1 MENPFIINIQ
11 VADDELKSQLQTWA
25 LECTALQEI
34 DANHQA
40 IKECQ
45 LFLWDYPTYTR
56 HTQLNTG
63 LPKGLIVFSDTWTQQ
78 SERSVLLS
86 GALDFMVPTMNICN
100 VLLRLSQH
108 VQRLRYLACL
118 TSLSVTDTLTGLF
131 NRRKYDVELDK
142 CWRQSQRLNSAC
154 SLLLLDVDL
163 FKNYNDSYG
172 HLAGDKCLI
181 QLAEVFQAEAVR
193 PLDTAAR
200 IGGEEFAI
208 ILPQTPQEG
217 ALHVAQR
224 ILTRVRQLN
233 IPHKGA
239 PLGFLTL
246 SIGSVSIC
254 PSVADNIMDWHQS
267 ADDVLYL
274 AKDRGRNQVVEAELK
289 SQSLQSS
296 PRKKA
301 AKETVSSSEVA

>member
-1 MENPFIINIQ
+1 VENSFIINIQ
-11 VADDELKSQLQTWA
+11 IADEELKIQLQTWA
-25 LECTALQEI
+25 SECTALQEVP
-34 DANHQA
+34 ASNEA
-40 IKECQ
+40 MKECQ
-45 LFLWDYPTYTR
+45 LFLWDYATYRR

-63 LPKGLIVFSDTWTQQ
+63 LPKGLIVFSSSWTQE
-78 SERSVLLS
+78 SERRVLLS
-86 GALDFMVPTMNICN
+86 GALDFIVPTMNIAN

-108 VQRLRYLACL
+108 VQRLRHVARLE
-118 TSLSVTDTLTGLF
+118 SLSVTDTLTGLF
-131 NRRKYDVELDK
+131 NRRKYDIELDK
-142 CWRQSQRLNSAC
+142 CWRQSQRLKSPC
-154 SLLLLDVDL
+154 SLLLLDVDH

-172 HLAGDKCLI
+172 HLAGDKCLV
-181 QLAEVFQAEAVR
+181 QLSEVFQAEAVR

-224 ILTRVRQLN
+224 ILSRIRALK
-233 IPHKGA
+233 IPHNGCD
-239 PLGFLTL
+239 LGFLTL

-254 PSVADNIMDWHQS
+254 PSLADNIVDWHQS

-289 SQSLQSS
+289 SQSRQSS
-296 PRKKA
+296 LHQLA
-301 AKETVSSSEVA
+301 SSELDASEVA

>member
-1 MENPFIINIQ
+1 VENSFIINIQ
-11 VADDELKSQLQTWA
+11 IADDELKSQLQAWA
-25 LECTALQEI
+25 LECTALQEVS
-34 DANHQA
+34 ANHKA

-45 LFLWDYPTYTR
+45 FFLWDYDTYTR
-56 HTQLNTG
+56 HTQLNIG
-63 LPKGLIVFSDTWTQQ
+63 LPNGLIVFSNTWTQIA
-78 SERSVLLS
+78 ERDVLLS
-86 GALDFMVPTMNICN
+86 GALDFMVPTLNMGNI
-100 VLLRLSQH
+100 LLRLSQH
-108 VQRLRYLACL
+108 VQRLRYVARLEN
-118 TSLSVTDTLTGLF
+118 LSVTDTLTGLF
-131 NRRKYDVELDK
+131 NRRKYDIELDK
-142 CWRQSQRLNSAC
+142 CWRQSQRFNTPC
-154 SLLLLDVDL
+154 SLLLLDVDH

-200 IGGEEFAI
+200 IGGEEFAV

-224 ILTRVRQLN
+224 ILNRIRELK
-233 IPHKGA
+233 IPHTGTA
-239 PLGFLTL
+239 LGYLTL

-254 PSVADNIMDWHQS
+254 PSLADNIVDWHQS

-289 SQSLQSS
+289 SQSHQPA
-296 PRKKA
+296 PRTLVSNE
-301 AKETVSSSEVA
+301 ETPSEVV